1 MAFKRIVNANMPD
14 ITTTPGNDDGIQ
26 FNFNKLFIKVAKT
39 EVCQTK
45 SIKMQIAS

>member
-1 MAFKRIVNANMPD
+1 MAFKKIVNADMPD
-14 ITTTPGNDDGIQ
+14 IAKTHGKDKGVQ

-45 SIKMQIAS
+45 SI